1 MTTGQN
7 IGGNK
12 EGDTPN
18 QAQQRVL
25 MVGQLV
31 IRDWNIFQQYD
42 RAVRP
47 LMEQYGGETLGF
59 SAGSPEPVEGNWRP
73 SSVVVQQWPDRAAF
87 LEFFHSPAYQPLARL
102 RHEAADSELVLFDKL
117 QR

>member
-1 MTTGQN
+1 MTAGQSTGSKEE
-7 IGGNK
+7 GNA
-12 EGDTPN
+12 PN
-18 QAQQRVL
+18 QARQRVL

-31 IRDWNIFQQYD
+31 IRDWNVFGQYD

-47 LMEQYGGETLGF
+47 LMERYGGETLGF
-59 SAGSPEPVEGNWRP
+59 SDGSPEPVEGNWRP
-73 SSVVVQQWPDRAAF
+73 GSIVVQQWPDRAAF

-102 RHEAADSELVLFDKL
+102 RHDAADSELILFANL